1 LVRLKKNIGEKK
13 QMDAREFIKKTAAG
27 YDTSNAF
34 ITSRTSAGYINPAVW
49 NREVLKH
56 VESNLVVSKLGKTYT
71 DLLNK
76 PGTTLYVTVGSEPT
90 SAAAIVESD
99 QVAVSSYAVTQ
110 VTFTPSEYGA
120 AYQLTNKEKSRS
132 FINLMQDM
140 TQALGYKLA
149 RDKDDTVVALL
160 QASAGNS
167 INSNSVVTT
176 DITTSDTL
184 NYDDIVNAKKEIMKD
199 KLFPKQL
206 VVGAEGYADLLKLA
220 AFRDASQFGGEV
232 ARTGFIGR
240 VAGLDVY
247 WTTQIVASTTA
258 QSLVLGT
265 DGAGVPCFGI
275 CQKVNPYLETEYN
288 ALGRYTTIVAV
299 EEYDVKML
307 RANGCCTIT
316 SYAS

>member
-1 LVRLKKNIGEKK
+1 
-13 QMDAREFIKKTAAG
+13 MDAREFIKKTAAG
-27 YDTSNAF
+27 YDTTHAF

-56 VESNLVVSKLGKTYT
+56 VEANLVVSKLGKTYT

-90 SAAAIVESD
+90 SAAAVAESD
-99 QVAVSSYAVTQ
+99 QVAISSYVVTQ

-120 AYQLTNKEKSRS
+120 AYQLTNKEKARS
-132 FINLMQDM
+132 FVNLMQDM

-149 RDKDDTVVALL
+149 RDKDDTVVSLL
-160 QASAGNS
+160 QSSAGNS
-167 INSNSVVTT
+167 VISNGVVST
-176 DITTSDTL
+176 DIASTDTL
-184 NYDDIVNAKKEIMKD
+184 DYDDIVNAKKAIMVD

-206 VVGAEGYADLLKLA
+206 IVGAEGYADLLKLQN
-220 AFRDASQFGGEV
+220 FRDASQFGGDV

-247 WTTQIVASTTA
+247 WSTQIVASTTA
-258 QSLVLGT
+258 TNLVLGT
-265 DGAGVPCFGI
+265 DGSGIPSFGI
-275 CQKVNPYLETEYN
+275 CQKVNPYLETEYH
-288 ALGRYTTIVAV
+288 ALGRYTEIVAV
-299 EEYDVKML
+299 EEYDVQIL
-307 RANGCCTIT
+307 RANGICTIL

>member
-1 LVRLKKNIGEKK
+1 
-13 QMDAREFIKKTAAG
+13 MDAREFIKKTAAG
-27 YDTSNAF
+27 YNTTNAF
-34 ITSRTSAGYINPAVW
+34 ISSRTSAGYINPSVW

-56 VESNLVVSKLGKTYT
+56 VEANLVVSKLGKTYT

-76 PGTTLYVTVGSEPT
+76 PGMTLYVTVGSEPT
-90 SAAAIVESD
+90 SAAAVAESD
-99 QVAVSSYAVTQ
+99 QVAISPYAVTQ

-120 AYQLTNKEKSRS
+120 AYQLTNKEKARS
-132 FINLMQDM
+132 FVNLMQDM

-167 INSNSVVTT
+167 VVSNGVDSTAIAST
-176 DITTSDTL
+176 DTL
-184 NYDDIVNAKKEIMKD
+184 DYDDIVNAKKAIMVD

-206 VVGAEGYADLLKLA
+206 IVGAEGYADLLKLQN
-220 AFRDASQFGGEV
+220 FRDASQFGGDV

-247 WTTQIVASTTA
+247 WSTQIVASTTA
-258 QSLVLGT
+258 TNLVLGT
-265 DGAGVPCFGI
+265 DGSGIPSFGI

-299 EEYDVKML
+299 EEYDVQVL
-307 RANGCCTIT
+307 RANGICTIL
-316 SYAS
+316 SHAS